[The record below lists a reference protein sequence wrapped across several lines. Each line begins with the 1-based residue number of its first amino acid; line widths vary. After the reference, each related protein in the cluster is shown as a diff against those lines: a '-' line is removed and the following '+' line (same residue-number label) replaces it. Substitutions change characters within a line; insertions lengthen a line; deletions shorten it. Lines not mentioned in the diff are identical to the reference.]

1 MLAFVAVEGQQQG
14 ETRLVLQLCWC
25 CVGVASEGER
35 GDEDVPRGRS
45 RDRRFQR
52 VEARRT
58 DVCDVARMSK
68 DHLLHGGGYQDNN
81 PFTSSALMDFG
92 EEATH
97 EESRGED
104 LERGEA
110 TLPVSDGA
118 PLSPPPFV
126 PTVEDAQED
135 RNRPVKETRTSTT
148 RFGFV
153 PPAEPNESGRATQG
167 RDTNSWFSYAK
178 YQPLFDVDTEEVVSR
193 CASAISAAKMG
204 ASREDFCEKPDL
216 YGPFWTCATLVF
228 AAAAAGNFADW
239 IKADESGGK
248 WQYDVAKITFA
259 ALLFYGY
266 ASVVPLAMYVTL
278 RVWDAR
284 VKLASLLCFYGYAL
298 VAFVPTSLLCAVP
311 VPMLAWIAILVSVVV
326 SALFL
331 AVAVRGT
338 VSDAGLEAGKTSLLL
353 MVAAGFHLALGI
365 ALKVYFFR
373 Y

>member
-1 MLAFVAVEGQQQG
+1 MDPTGKNEKGIRPRHSQA
-14 ETRLVLQLCWC
+14 
-25 CVGVASEGER
+25 
-35 GDEDVPRGRS
+35 GDVDP
-45 RDRRFQR
+45 RRFR
-52 VEARRT
+52 AHTARGASHA
-58 DVCDVARMSK
+58 DVVLDLARMSK
-68 DHLLHGGGYQDNN
+68 DRLLHEGGMQDN

-92 EEATH
+92 EGGETNERVEAA
-97 EESRGED
+97 D
-104 LERGEA
+104 VERGGE

-118 PLSPPPFV
+118 PISPPPFV

-135 RNRPVKETRTSTT
+135 RNQPKKQGRTSTT

-153 PPAEPNESGRATQG
+153 PPAEPNEAGRGADG
-167 RDTNSWFSYAK
+167 RDTTSWFSYAK
-178 YQPLFDVDTEEVVSR
+178 YQPLFDVDTEDVAYR
-193 CASAISAAKMG
+193 CASAISATRIGTK
-204 ASREDFCEKPDL
+204 REDFCEKPDL

-239 IKADESGGK
+239 AKSEESGGK

-266 ASVVPLAMYVTL
+266 ASVVPLAMYVAL

-284 VKLASLLCFYGYAL
+284 VKLASLLCLYGYAL

-311 VPMLAWIAILVSVVV
+311 VPMLAWIAILVSVVL

-338 VSDAGLEAGKTSLLL
+338 VSDAGLEPGKTSLLL
-353 MVAAGFHLALGI
+353 MVAAGIHAALGI